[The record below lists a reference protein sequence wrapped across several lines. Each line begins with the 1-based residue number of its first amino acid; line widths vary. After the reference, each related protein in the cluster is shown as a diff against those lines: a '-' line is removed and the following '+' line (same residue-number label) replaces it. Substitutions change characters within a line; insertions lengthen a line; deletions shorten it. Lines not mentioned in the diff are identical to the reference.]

1 MTTAH
6 KRGVQMALPF
16 LIEHL
21 DVDDKLLT
29 HFEKFRSFSPGIID
43 KIKVSFH

>member
-1 MTTAH
+1 MTKAH
-6 KRGVQMALPF
+6 KRGLEMALPF

-29 HFEKFRSFSPGIID
+29 HFETLSSFSPDIIE
-43 KIKVSFH
+43 KIKVSFQ